1 VKEKP
6 KKGNIIL
13 SLLYVVVLMSLAL
26 NLYNYSQIDSLNRQ
40 IASMNSERE
49 SLRTQATD
57 LSTQSKDL
65 KSGLDNAVYE
75 KNLLVDQ
82 FNGAVKEKK
91 QLLDR
96 IDNLNT
102 EATGYKNKIN
112 ELTVQLKIIE
122 GTNIGDN
129 SFAENLP
136 RVELFVMSHC
146 PYGTQAEKGILPAV
160 RLLGD
165 RIKFSVRFCNYA
177 MHGKTEVD
185 EELTQYCI
193 QKEENKKYLDYLAC
207 FLHDGNTE
215 FCLKNES
222 IDVALLKAC
231 MTETDNT
238 YKVSESYNNTSKW
251 FLQKYPQV
259 NLDKTLN
266 DRYGVKSS
274 PTLVVNGKIV
284 ENFERNPAG
293 LLSALCSGFKDQPK
307 ICGTSLP
314 PWTPSQGFG
323 LTYQDGSSM
332 GSCGG

>member
-6 KKGNIIL
+6 KKESNLVPFLFIAV
-13 SLLYVVVLMSLAL
+13 LLSLAL
-26 NLYNYSQIDSLNRQ
+26 NLYNYYQTDSLNKQ
-40 IASMNSERE
+40 IASLSLERE
-49 SLRTQATD
+49 ILRTQVTD
-57 LSTQSKDL
+57 LSVRDKEY
-65 KSGLDNAVYE
+65 KSSLDNMAYE
-75 KNLLVDQ
+75 NKLLADQ
-82 FNGAVKEKK
+82 FNGAVQEKK

-96 IDNLNT
+96 IDRLNI
-102 EATGYKNKIN
+102 EAVGYKKEIN
-112 ELTVQLKIIE
+112 DLTAQLKIIE

-146 PYGTQAEKGILPAV
+146 PYGTQVEKGILPVV

-193 QKEENKKYLDYLAC
+193 QKEENGKYLDYLTC
-207 FLHDGNTE
+207 FLSEGNTG

-222 IDVALLKAC
+222 IDLALLKSC
-231 MTETDNT
+231 VSETDNA
-238 YKVSESYNNTSKW
+238 YQVSENYNDTSKW
-251 FLQKYPQV
+251 FLQRYPKV
-259 NLDKTLN
+259 NMDKELN

-284 ENFERNPAG
+284 EDYDRNPAG
-293 LLSALCSGFKDQPK
+293 LLSAVCAGFKDRPTD
-307 ICGTSLP
+307 CGKSLP